1 MSNGPQKKT
10 WMRIL
15 ILALAGIMI
24 LGAILMPFFGWI

>member
-1 MSNGPQKKT
+1 MSNPQKKKT